1 MEYIDYNCG
10 PYNLHLIKTD
20 RFKTVHMEVIFRS
33 NVTKEKAQ
41 KRTILCD
48 LLTDCSKK
56 YPTKKDIVIKSEEL
70 YKTVAYGSTSKTGNI
85 LSTIFVSEFLAPKY
99 ITDKKYYE
107 NVLDFIF
114 GLITKPNVTNKE
126 FNLKMFNIAKEKLK
140 IDIESVS
147 ENPVK
152 LGIRNIFKKACPNNA
167 TSIFCLGEL
176 DTLEDINPSNLY
188 LEYEEMLKNDI
199 CDIFIIGDI
208 PTYETEKLIKSRFN
222 LRTIKNH
229 SLDMYIDNKYRFRPL
244 KASDKS
250 NFVQSSLDLLFN
262 TSNLERYEKN
272 IVFSIYNYILGSG
285 GMTSKLYQNVREN
298 NSLCYSIGSMYLK
311 YDRLLLIQVS
321 LDNCNVRKAI
331 KLIKK
336 CVKDMASGKF
346 SEEEI
351 EDAKKNIINSIEMSL
366 DNNVSILNNYVF
378 QIFDDATTFEERKKL
393 IKSVSKQDV
402 IKVAKKVKLNTIY
415 CLKGVADGKD

>member
-126 FNLKMFNIAKEKLK
+126 FDLTLTLTPSGTKISTPPNI
-140 IDIESVS
+140 DV
-147 ENPVK
+147 
-152 LGIRNIFKKACPNNA
+152 
-167 TSIFCLGEL
+167 
-176 DTLEDINPSNLY
+176 
-188 LEYEEMLKNDI
+188 
-199 CDIFIIGDI
+199 
-208 PTYETEKLIKSRFN
+208 
-222 LRTIKNH
+222 
-229 SLDMYIDNKYRFRPL
+229 
-244 KASDKS
+244 
-250 NFVQSSLDLLFN
+250 
-262 TSNLERYEKN
+262 
-272 IVFSIYNYILGSG
+272 VF
-285 GMTSKLYQNVREN
+285 
-298 NSLCYSIGSMYLK
+298 
-311 YDRLLLIQVS
+311 
-321 LDNCNVRKAI
+321 
-331 KLIKK
+331 IKK
-336 CVKDMASGKF
+336 EQLF
-346 SEEEI
+346 
-351 EDAKKNIINSIEMSL
+351 
-366 DNNVSILNNYVF
+366 
-378 QIFDDATTFEERKKL
+378 
-393 IKSVSKQDV
+393 
-402 IKVAKKVKLNTIY
+402 
-415 CLKGVADGKD
+415 